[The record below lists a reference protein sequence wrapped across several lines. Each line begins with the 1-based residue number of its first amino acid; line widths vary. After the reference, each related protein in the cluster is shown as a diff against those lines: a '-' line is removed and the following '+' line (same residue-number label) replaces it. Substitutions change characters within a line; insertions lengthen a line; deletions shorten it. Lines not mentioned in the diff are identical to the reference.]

1 MDYQKKYYKFKS
13 KYLKLKNQLF
23 GGDEPIVEPVIIKN
37 YNNGIG
43 YFQINYVD
51 SKDIII
57 NGKEI
62 KKNNFNI
69 KMTYT
74 PDVEVK
80 LSLDEGEKGA
90 YTGEIELIID
100 LINKTTSNVKIT
112 GVFSDNAKNA
122 IKESLK
128 KLFEYS
134 YKKQPKQHDVL
145 SAQAV
150 ILKYKNAENIN
161 PILWLVDEL

>member
-1 MDYQKKYYKFKS
+1 MDYQKKYYKFKN
-13 KYLKLKNQLF
+13 KYLKLKNKLF
-23 GGDEPIVEPVIIKN
+23 GGDEPVVEPVIIKN

-74 PDVEVK
+74 PDTEVK
-80 LSLDEGEKGA
+80 LSIDEGEKNA
-90 YTGEIELIID
+90 YTGEIELTID
-100 LINKTTSNVKIT
+100 LISKTTSNVKIV
-112 GVFSDNAKNA
+112 GVFTENAKNA
-122 IKESLK
+122 IRESLK

-134 YKKQPKQHDVL
+134 YKRQPEQHDVL
-145 SAQAV
+145 STQGI
-150 ILKYKNAENIN
+150 ILLYKNAENIN
-161 PILWLVDEL
+161 PILWLAEGL